1 MNWKGTILD
10 SINNAGV
17 DENFVVSTIFSVRE
31 KVLGRNGG
39 IKVLPLKGTFKMDK
53 EVSDIYPNG

>member
-10 SINNAGV
+10 SINNAGG

-53 EVSDIYPNG
+53 EVSDIHLNG